1 MTITLELDNLH
12 TYFHVEGRTLK
23 AVRGVSF
30 MIERGETLGLVG
42 ESGCGKTV
50 TALSLMRLVPS
61 PGRIEKG
68 RMLLEDRSG
77 KRRDLLP
84 LPEREMRSIRGK
96 EMAMI
101 FQEPMTSLN
110 PVFTIGDQIVEAIL
124 THEPAGRGEARR
136 RAIEL
141 LRDVKIPAPELRIND
156 YPHQLSG
163 GQRQRVMIAMA
174 LSCRPGLLIAD
185 EPTTALDVT
194 VQARILQLLS
204 RLQDDRKMAVLL
216 VTHDLGVVAQESDRV
231 AVMYLGRI
239 VESAWTPE
247 LFARPLH
254 PYTRAL
260 LESVPRLG
268 EEKKRLKTIRGT
280 VPTLSRIPSGCSFH
294 PRCTLAQEICR
305 RKEPVSREIT
315 PGHRVECHLCNDETR
330 GLNDEI
336 RMTNDERMKKE

>member
-1 MTITLELDNLH
+1 LLEFFFVVFVVNIKITEMTAILKIENLH
-12 TYFHVEGRTLK
+12 TYFHVDGEDLK

-30 MIERGETLGLVG
+30 VIGRGETLGLVG

-50 TALSLMRLVPS
+50 TALSLMKLVTP
-61 PGRIEKG
+61 PGRVEKG
-68 RMLLEDRSG
+68 EVFLLNRGGEEVN
-77 KRRDLLP
+77 LLSFTDK
-84 LPEREMRSIRGK
+84 EMRSVRGR

-110 PVFTIGDQIVEAIL
+110 PVFTVGDQIMEAIL
-124 THEPAGRGEARR
+124 VHERIGKNAARV

-141 LRDVKIPAPELRIND
+141 LKAVNIPNPETRIKD

-174 LSCRPGLLIAD
+174 LSCRPGVLIAD

-194 VQARILQLLS
+194 VQARILQLIA
-204 RLQDDRKMAVLL
+204 RLRDENDMAVLL
-216 VTHDLGVVAQESDRV
+216 VTHDLGVVAQETDRV

-239 VESAWTPE
+239 VETATTEE

-268 EEKKRLKTIRGT
+268 EDKERLTTIRGN
-280 VPTLSRIPSGCSFH
+280 VPGLSHTPSGCSFH
-294 PRCTLAQEICR
+294 PRCPIAEEICR
-305 RKEPVSREIT
+305 REAPISRDMGG
-315 PGHRVECHLCNDETR
+315 GHYVECHLCKDA
-330 GLNDEI
+330 
-336 RMTNDERMKKE
+336 

>member
-1 MTITLELDNLH
+1 MTVTLKLENLH
-12 TYFHVEGRTLK
+12 TYFHLEGQTLK
-23 AVRGVSF
+23 AVRGIGF
-30 MIERGETLGLVG
+30 TLKRGETLGLVG

-50 TALSLMRLVPS
+50 TALSLMRLVPA
-61 PGRIEKG
+61 PGRIEAGRVWLENRKG
-68 RMLLEDRSG
+68 E
-77 KRRDLLP
+77 RRDLLVI
-84 LPEREMRSIRGK
+84 PERQMRAVRGK

-110 PVFTIGDQIVEAIL
+110 PVFTIGDQIMEAIL
-124 THEPAGRGEARR
+124 VHEKTGRREALQ

-141 LRDVKIPAPELRIND
+141 LRNVNIPSPELRIKD

-174 LSCRPGLLIAD
+174 LSCRPEVLIAD

-204 RLQDDRKMAVLL
+204 RLREKYKMAVLL
-216 VTHDLGVVAQESDRV
+216 VTHDLGVVAQDTDRV

-239 VESAWTPE
+239 VEDAPTTT

-260 LESVPRLG
+260 MESIPRLG
-268 EEKKRLKTIRGT
+268 EEKKRLKTIRGA

-294 PRCTLAQEICR
+294 PRCPLAREICR
-305 RKEPVSREIT
+305 EREPIPREIT
-315 PGHRVECHLCNDETR
+315 PGHRVECHLFHE
-330 GLNDEI
+330 
-336 RMTNDERMKKE
+336 

>member
-1 MTITLELDNLH
+1 MTTMLKIENLH
-12 TYFHVEGRTLK
+12 TYFHVDGKDLK

-30 MIERGETLGLVG
+30 KIGMGETLGLVG

-50 TALSLMRLVPS
+50 TALSLMKLVPP
-61 PGRIEKG
+61 PGMVEEGEVFLQSRDEGERNLLSFTEK
-68 RMLLEDRSG
+68 
-77 KRRDLLP
+77 
-84 LPEREMRSIRGK
+84 EMRAVRGR

-110 PVFTIGDQIVEAIL
+110 PVFTVGDQIMEAIL
-124 THEPAGRGEARR
+124 VHDRIGKKAARG

-141 LRDVKIPAPELRIND
+141 LKAVNIPNPETRIKD

-174 LSCRPGLLIAD
+174 LSCRPGVLIAD

-194 VQARILQLLS
+194 VQARIL
-204 RLQDDRKMAVLL
+204 RLIARLRDENEMAVLL
-216 VTHDLGVVAQESDRV
+216 VTHDLGVVAQETDRV

-239 VESAWTPE
+239 VETASTEE

-268 EEKKRLKTIRGT
+268 EDKERLTTIRGN
-280 VPTLSRIPSGCSFH
+280 VPGLSHIPSGCSFH
-294 PRCTLAQEICR
+294 PRCPIAEDICR
-305 RKEPVSREIT
+305 REEPVSREVSQ
-315 PGHRVECHLCNDETR
+315 GHWVECHLCKNE
-330 GLNDEI
+330 EI
-336 RMTNDERMKKE
+336 

>member
-1 MTITLELDNLH
+1 MTSPLKIENLH
-12 TYFHVEGRTLK
+12 TYFHLEGQTLK
-23 AVRGVSF
+23 AVRGIDF
-30 MIERGETLGLVG
+30 ALKRGETLGMVG

-50 TALSLMRLVPS
+50 TALSLMRLVPA
-61 PGRIEKG
+61 PGRIEAG
-68 RMLLEDRSG
+68 RVWLEDRKG
-77 KRRDLLP
+77 ERRDLLVI
-84 LPEREMRSIRGK
+84 PERQMRAVRGK

-110 PVFTIGDQIVEAIL
+110 PVFTIGDQITEAIL
-124 THEPAGRGEARR
+124 VHEQVGRREALQ
-136 RAIEL
+136 RAIQL
-141 LRDVKIPAPELRIND
+141 LHNVNIPSPEIRIKD

-174 LSCRPGLLIAD
+174 LSCRPEVLIAD

-204 RLQDDRKMAVLL
+204 RLREEYEMAVLL
-216 VTHDLGVVAQESDRV
+216 VTHDLGIVAQETDRV

-239 VESAWTPE
+239 VEDAPTTK

-260 LESVPRLG
+260 MESIPRLG
-268 EEKKRLKTIRGT
+268 EEKKRLKTIRGA

-294 PRCTLAQEICR
+294 PRCPLAREICR
-305 RKEPVSREIT
+305 EREPMSREIT
-315 PGHRVECHLCNDETR
+315 PGHRVECHLSHE
-330 GLNDEI
+330 
-336 RMTNDERMKKE
+336 

>member
-1 MTITLELDNLH
+1 MFFFVVFVSFVVNIKITDMTTILKVENLH
-12 TYFHVEGRTLK
+12 TYFHVDGEDLK

-30 MIERGETLGLVG
+30 KIGMGETLGLVG

-50 TALSLMRLVPS
+50 TALSLMKLVPP
-61 PGRIEKG
+61 PGRVERGEVFLLDRDGGERNLLRLTEK
-68 RMLLEDRSG
+68 
-77 KRRDLLP
+77 
-84 LPEREMRSIRGK
+84 EMRAVRGR

-110 PVFTIGDQIVEAIL
+110 PVFTVGDQIMEAIL
-124 THEPAGRGEARR
+124 VHERIGKKAARG

-141 LRDVKIPAPELRIND
+141 LKAVNIPNPETRIKD

-174 LSCRPGLLIAD
+174 LSCRPGVLIAD

-194 VQARILQLLS
+194 VQARIL
-204 RLQDDRKMAVLL
+204 RLIARLRDENEMAVLL
-216 VTHDLGVVAQESDRV
+216 VTHDLGVVAQETDRV

-239 VESAWTPE
+239 VETASTEE

-268 EEKKRLKTIRGT
+268 EDKERLTTIRGN
-280 VPTLSRIPSGCSFH
+280 VPGLSHIPSGCSFH
-294 PRCTLAQEICR
+294 PRCPIAEDICR
-305 RKEPVSREIT
+305 REEPVSREIGE
-315 PGHRVECHLCNDETR
+315 GHFVECHLC
-330 GLNDEI
+330 
-336 RMTNDERMKKE
+336 KE

>member
-1 MTITLELDNLH
+1 MTTIFKVENLH
-12 TYFHVEGRTLK
+12 TYFHIGGQDLK

-30 MIERGETLGLVG
+30 KIGRGETLGLVG

-61 PGRIEKG
+61 PGKIEEG
-68 RMLLEDRSG
+68 GVFFLDREGGERNLLSFTE
-77 KRRDLLP
+77 K
-84 LPEREMRSIRGK
+84 EMRAVRGK

-110 PVFTIGDQIVEAIL
+110 PVFTVGDQVMEAIL
-124 THEPAGRGEARR
+124 VHETVGKKEARAR
-136 RAIEL
+136 TIEL
-141 LRDVKIPAPELRIND
+141 LRDVNIPNPTSRIKD

-174 LSCRPGLLIAD
+174 LSCRPRVLIAD

-194 VQARILQLLS
+194 VQARIL
-204 RLQDDRKMAVLL
+204 RLIARLRDENEMAVLL
-216 VTHDLGVVAQESDRV
+216 VTHDLGVVAQETDRV

-239 VESAWTPE
+239 VETTSTVE

-268 EEKKRLKTIRGT
+268 EEKDRLNTIRGN
-280 VPTLSRIPSGCSFH
+280 VPGLSHIPFGCSFH
-294 PRCTLAQEICR
+294 PRCPIAEEICR
-305 RKEPVSREIT
+305 REEPVSREVGV
-315 PGHRVECHLCNDETR
+315 GHYVECHLCK
-330 GLNDEI
+330 GA
-336 RMTNDERMKKE
+336 

>member
-1 MTITLELDNLH
+1 MTTMLKIENLH
-12 TYFHVEGRTLK
+12 TYFHVDGKDLK

-30 MIERGETLGLVG
+30 KIGMGETLGLVG

-50 TALSLMRLVPS
+50 TALSLMKLVPP
-61 PGRIEKG
+61 PGMVEEGEVFLQSRDEGERNLLSFTEK
-68 RMLLEDRSG
+68 
-77 KRRDLLP
+77 
-84 LPEREMRSIRGK
+84 EMRVVRGR

-110 PVFTIGDQIVEAIL
+110 PVFTVGDQIMEAIL
-124 THEPAGRGEARR
+124 VHERIGKKAARG

-141 LRDVKIPAPELRIND
+141 LKAVNIPNPETRIKD

-174 LSCRPGLLIAD
+174 LSCRPGVLIAD

-194 VQARILQLLS
+194 VQARIL
-204 RLQDDRKMAVLL
+204 RLIARLRDENEMAVLL
-216 VTHDLGVVAQESDRV
+216 VTHDLGVVAQETDRV

-239 VESAWTPE
+239 VETASTEE

-268 EEKKRLKTIRGT
+268 EDKERLTTIRGN
-280 VPTLSRIPSGCSFH
+280 VPGLSHIPSGCSFH
-294 PRCTLAQEICR
+294 PRCPIAEDICR
-305 RKEPVSREIT
+305 REEPVSREVSR
-315 PGHRVECHLCNDETR
+315 GHWVECHLCKNE
-330 GLNDEI
+330 EI
-336 RMTNDERMKKE
+336 

>member
-1 MTITLELDNLH
+1 MTTILKLDDLH
-12 TYFHVEGRTLK
+12 TYFHVNGEDLK

-30 MIERGETLGLVG
+30 MIGRGETLGLVG

-50 TALSLMRLVPS
+50 TALSLMKLVPP
-61 PGRIEKG
+61 PGRVEEGEVLLQNRDAGERNLLLLSEK
-68 RMLLEDRSG
+68 
-77 KRRDLLP
+77 
-84 LPEREMRSIRGK
+84 EMRAVRGK

-110 PVFTIGDQIVEAIL
+110 PVFTVGDQVMEAIL
-124 THEPAGRGEARR
+124 VHEPVGKREARSR
-136 RAIEL
+136 TIEL
-141 LRDVKIPAPELRIND
+141 LRAVNIPDPETRIKD

-174 LSCRPGLLIAD
+174 LSCRPEVLIAD

-194 VQARILQLLS
+194 VQARIL
-204 RLQDDRKMAVLL
+204 RLIARLRDENEMAVLL
-216 VTHDLGVVAQESDRV
+216 VTHDLGVVAQETDRV

-239 VESAWTPE
+239 VETASTEE

-268 EEKKRLKTIRGT
+268 EDKERLKTIRGN
-280 VPTLSRIPSGCSFH
+280 VPGLSHIPSGCSFH
-294 PRCTLAQEICR
+294 PRCPIAEEICQR
-305 RKEPVSREIT
+305 EEPLSREVSS
-315 PGHRVECHLCNDETR
+315 GHWVECHLCKND
-330 GLNDEI
+330 
-336 RMTNDERMKKE
+336 